1 MEVES
6 IRKKKFLTIFHIRK
20 SHIIFFIVS
29 TIVLNIKTYSAISK
43 LGAKS
48 VVQVTATIPT
58 LPPTL
63 SYKGSGISHMAFM
76 KRDININ
83 GEVIMGITS
92 YKQVANGFDG
102 VVTIKYPKS
111 INLEAPE
118 AAKLV
123 YSVKLDFS
131 TIAGEIDKGSGPE
144 RNIDLLV
151 PLGQEILKSI
161 NYTIS
166 GNAPVPGKY
175 EGEANFT
182 LEYN

>member
-1 MEVES
+1 M
-6 IRKKKFLTIFHIRK
+6 
-20 SHIIFFIVS
+20 FFMVS
-29 TIVLNIKTYSAISK
+29 AIALNVKAYSAISK
-43 LGAKS
+43 LGATAIVP
-48 VVQVTATIPT
+48 VVATIPI
-58 LPPTL
+58 LEPTL

-83 GEVIMGITS
+83 GEIIMGITS
-92 YKQVANGFDG
+92 YKQVDNGFDG

-111 INLEAPE
+111 INLVASEAIG
-118 AAKLV
+118 LI
-123 YSVKLDFS
+123 YGVKLDFS
-131 TIAGEIDKGSGPE
+131 VIGGETDKGSGPE
-144 RNIDLLV
+144 RQIDLLV

-175 EGEANFT
+175 EGMAEFT